1 MTQFRTIF
9 CALLAISMFATAG
22 FAQLTNSLTVGKA
35 DLKSAGALAFG
46 PEGILFVG
54 DSTGGALY
62 AVDTQ
67 DRTAG
72 RAATVDI
79 KGLNQKIA
87 AMLGTQA
94 DQILVNDLA
103 VNPISK
109 KMYVSVSRGRGP
121 TATPVLLRI
130 DATGKIEE
138 LGLATLKH
146 SKVVLT
152 GLPDAAARTRN
163 DAITDL
169 AFVEGKVLVAGISNE
184 EFSSNLRTIA
194 FPFQAAAN
202 GASVEIWHGSHGR
215 FETNSPV
222 RTFVPYRIGQQQNIL
237 AAYTCTPLV
246 RIPMTSLTPG
256 AKVKG
261 TTIAELGSGNRPL
274 DMIVYNKGGQD
285 YILMNNNSRGVMK
298 MPTSGMG
305 TLPAITSPV
314 GDTAGVKYETIASL
328 KGVQQLDKVDETTAV
343 ILTQA
348 EGGSLDLQSIALP

>member
-1 MTQFRTIF
+1 VLVI
-9 CALLAISMFATAG
+9 ALSVTAG
-22 FAQLTNSLTVGKA
+22 YAQLTNSLTVGNA
-35 DLKSAGALAFG
+35 DMKSAGALAFG

-54 DSTGGALY
+54 DSTGGAIY

-72 RAATVDI
+72 KAAPVDI
-79 KGLNQKIA
+79 KGLNTKIA

-109 KMYVSVSRGRGP
+109 KMYVSVARGRGP
-121 TATPVLLRI
+121 TAAPVLLRV
-130 DATGKIEE
+130 DAAGKIEE
-138 LGLATLKH
+138 LPLANMKH
-146 SKVVLT
+146 SKVTLAA
-152 GLPDAAARTRN
+152 LPDPAAPRNARA

-169 AFVEGKVLVAGISNE
+169 AFVDGKLLVAGLSNE
-184 EFSSNLRTIA
+184 EFSSNLRSIN
-194 FPFQAAAN
+194 FPFQAAAQ
-202 GASVEIWHGSHGR
+202 GASVEIWHASHGR

-222 RTFVPYRIGQQQNIL
+222 RTFVPYRIGQEQNIL

-246 RIPMTSLTPG
+246 KIPMSSLQAG

-285 YILMNNNSRGVMK
+285 YILMNNNNRGVMK
-298 MPTSGMG
+298 MATSGLG
-305 TLPAITSPV
+305 SLPAITAPV
-314 GDTAGVKYETIASL
+314 PDTAGVKYETIASL
-328 KGVQQLDKVDETTAV
+328 TGVQQLDKVDDVTGV
-343 ILTQA
+343 VLTLTN
-348 EGGSLDLQSIALP
+348 GSLDLKTIALP